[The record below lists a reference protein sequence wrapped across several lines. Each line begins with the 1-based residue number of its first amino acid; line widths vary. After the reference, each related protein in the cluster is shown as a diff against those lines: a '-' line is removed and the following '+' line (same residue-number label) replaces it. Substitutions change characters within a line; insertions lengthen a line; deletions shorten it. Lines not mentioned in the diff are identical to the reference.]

1 MPRSRSPRRI
11 ICDTCKKDVRD
22 YRYFVINGN
31 KRHWN
36 CCELVTE
43 RLQIMQDSILAGD
56 ENAVAR
62 FYDMAK
68 LMARIDGNTSAD
80 EASFEM
86 VGYDQYLQD
95 YRASLMGIWTQCL
108 RFDGPSKEAYT
119 AVMDFL
125 TAELHKINT
134 LERGFSKHVP
144 PRRPNSTTR
153 IDKDRNCFMMDFEN
167 ALLKDWTKPIVK
179 GKNRHEDPEWAKFVK
194 SQVYPHSSDIDWYE
208 YVNWVKEGYGDE
220 WLTDEDVNPPAF
232 VQRSSD

>member
-95 YRASLMGIWTQCL
+95 YRASLLGMGARCMGFG
-108 RFDGPSKEAYT
+108 RGPSKEAYT
-119 AVMDFL
+119 AVMDFIK
-125 TAELHKINT
+125 AEMRKIDT
-134 LERGFSKHVP
+134 L
-144 PRRPNSTTR
+144 
-153 IDKDRNCFMMDFEN
+153 
-167 ALLKDWTKPIVK
+167 
-179 GKNRHEDPEWAKFVK
+179 
-194 SQVYPHSSDIDWYE
+194 
-208 YVNWVKEGYGDE
+208 
-220 WLTDEDVNPPAF
+220 
-232 VQRSSD
+232 